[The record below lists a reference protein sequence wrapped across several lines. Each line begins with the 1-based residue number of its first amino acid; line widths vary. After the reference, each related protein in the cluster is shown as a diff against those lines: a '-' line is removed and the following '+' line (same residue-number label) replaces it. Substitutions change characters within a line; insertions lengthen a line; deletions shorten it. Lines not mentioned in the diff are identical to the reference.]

1 MKEES
6 EKLIIVVKYDTRE
19 EQILIDLS
27 DYYDI
32 IAFKKYY
39 DKFLKALNK
48 KSYSYYP
55 MMDLSKYFVGQDGCY
70 ISAAGVKS
78 VHAELLEREDE
89 DEVEFTSNPLL
100 DTAAAFVS
108 ISASLEKLVN
118 LVKDKD
124 KAKKTSKILIE
135 SKKGGKNK
143 NETNSKV

>member
-48 KSYSYYP
+48 KSYS
-55 MMDLSKYFVGQDGCY
+55 
-70 ISAAGVKS
+70 
-78 VHAELLEREDE
+78 
-89 DEVEFTSNPLL
+89 
-100 DTAAAFVS
+100 
-108 ISASLEKLVN
+108 
-118 LVKDKD
+118 
-124 KAKKTSKILIE
+124 
-135 SKKGGKNK
+135 
-143 NETNSKV
+143 